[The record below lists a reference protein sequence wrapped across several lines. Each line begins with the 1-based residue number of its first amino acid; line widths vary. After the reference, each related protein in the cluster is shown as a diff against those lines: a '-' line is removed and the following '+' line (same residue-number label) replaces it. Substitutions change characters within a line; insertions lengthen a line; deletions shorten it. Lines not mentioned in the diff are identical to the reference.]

1 MFRLAAHLGM
11 TVRELGER
19 MDSREFAEWVAMH
32 RFFEP
37 LPDPWRQTGLLAS
50 ASLAPYCPKGR
61 TPKAEDFVPVETPK
75 QHDNQIDDAIE
86 QAKARMA
93 KKGSA

>member
-11 TVRELGER
+11 TVKELGQR
-19 MDSREFAEWVAMH
+19 MDSRELAEWVAMH
-32 RFFEP
+32 RFFDP

-50 ASLAPYCPKGR
+50 AALAPYCPKGR
-61 TPKAEDFVPVETPK
+61 TPKTEDFVPIERPP
-75 QHDNQIDDAIE
+75 QHEAQILDAIE

-93 KKGSA
+93 KKGTA